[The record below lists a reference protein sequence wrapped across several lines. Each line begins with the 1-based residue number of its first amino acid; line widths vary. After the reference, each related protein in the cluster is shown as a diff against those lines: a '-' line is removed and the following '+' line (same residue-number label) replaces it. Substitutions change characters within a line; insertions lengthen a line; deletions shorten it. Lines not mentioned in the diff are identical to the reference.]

1 MKTRNSNFSQNK
13 VFFSN
18 NSLCYKNNS
27 YNKMNK
33 NHCKDFLKNFTIDH
47 NFDLICF
54 QKCSNWILKLS
65 MISSK
70 NKISHSKEFSGGI
83 KEKNIYYD
91 KKYNIQNEL
100 SNYFPIDVRNNQ
112 RFSLDKN
119 QPKIPLLITFNFEDL
134 NNKEEN
140 EFFTHL
146 NSNYSNLLFEID
158 LNANLHEN
166 KNIFKDNINF
176 RVKGFDILKSIQN
189 KINSLKI
196 NKIIEYNNEE
206 LFFDNYVFNNIQ
218 CSFGIGFSISKNNLI
233 NYLKLKNYSIFEKE
247 IKITKIFLNYSLPL
261 IVFSR
266 TNKIPNQISNN
277 SNTIN
282 KSNYNNINN
291 NNLFSNNFCNFH
303 SLMTYTT
310 PFIYETEELKIKNI
324 LESFIKPSLFGINC
338 LFKLDN
344 LKYTNIKYFPTLNSL
359 YINTINNSSSNSNN
373 NSTLDGSFLSKSS
386 EDKENKNNR
395 IQNNIFF
402 KEPIKEIY
410 NMPNYI
416 EQYNKIQTNF
426 PEIKELE
433 LGEINNDSYFSLI
446 WSPIKSFQNKNFN
459 CIEFDN
465 MNNISFEIFYKF
477 KSGVLDGHYLTV
489 TGIKEKNIKGI
500 DMNGENLFQFFEF
513 FMFSNKNIIPIPYMK
528 NYNYLLFQQ
537 QQIFNMNKNLF
548 WALKNNIKNNSF
560 LE

>member
-1 MKTRNSNFSQNK
+1 MKTRNFTQK
-13 VFFSN
+13 KQYFSN
-18 NSLCYKNNS
+18 NSFCHKNNS
-27 YNKMNK
+27 YNKMIRND
-33 NHCKDFLKNFTIDH
+33 CKDFVKNFTIYH

-65 MISSK
+65 KITN
-70 NKISHSKEFSGGI
+70 NKISHSNELLGRI
-83 KEKNIYYD
+83 NEKNIVYD
-91 KKYNIQNEL
+91 KKYNIQNDL
-100 SNYFPIDVRNNQ
+100 SKYFPIDMRNNQ

-119 QPKIPLLITFNFEDL
+119 IPKIPLLITFNFEDL
-134 NNKEEN
+134 NNKEKN
-140 EFFTHL
+140 EFFTQL
-146 NSNYSNLLFEID
+146 NSDYSNLLFEID

-176 RVKGFDILKSIQN
+176 KVKGYDILKSIQN
-189 KINSLKI
+189 KISSLKI
-196 NKIIEYNNEE
+196 NKIIEINNEE
-206 LFFDNYVFNNIQ
+206 LFFENYVFNNIQ

-233 NYLKLKNYSIFEKE
+233 NYFKLKNYTFLENK
-247 IKITKIFLNYSLPL
+247 IKITKLFLNYSLPL

-266 TNKIPNQISNN
+266 AKKIPNQLYNN
-277 SNTIN
+277 NMN
-282 KSNYNNINN
+282 KIINYNNINN
-291 NNLFSNNFCNFH
+291 YISNNFCNFH

-446 WSPIKSFQNKNFN
+446 WTPIKTFQNKNFD

-489 TGIKEKNIKGI
+489 SGIQGKNIKGVNI
-500 DMNGENLFQFFEF
+500 DGENIFQLFDY
-513 FMFSNKNIIPIPYMK
+513 FMFSNNSIIPIPYMK
-528 NYNYLLFQQ
+528 NYSFHLFQL
-537 QQIFNMNKNLF
+537 QQILTVNKHLF
-548 WALKNNIKNNSF
+548 CALKNNINNNSF
-560 LE
+560 FGISD

>member
-1 MKTRNSNFSQNK
+1 M
-13 VFFSN
+13 
-18 NSLCYKNNS
+18 
-27 YNKMNK
+27 
-33 NHCKDFLKNFTIDH
+33 
-47 NFDLICF
+47 
-54 QKCSNWILKLS
+54 
-65 MISSK
+65 
-70 NKISHSKEFSGGI
+70 
-83 KEKNIYYD
+83 
-91 KKYNIQNEL
+91 
-100 SNYFPIDVRNNQ
+100 
-112 RFSLDKN
+112 
-119 QPKIPLLITFNFEDL
+119 
-134 NNKEEN
+134 
-140 EFFTHL
+140 
-146 NSNYSNLLFEID
+146 
-158 LNANLHEN
+158 
-166 KNIFKDNINF
+166 
-176 RVKGFDILKSIQN
+176 
-189 KINSLKI
+189 
-196 NKIIEYNNEE
+196 
-206 LFFDNYVFNNIQ
+206 
-218 CSFGIGFSISKNNLI
+218 
-233 NYLKLKNYSIFEKE
+233 
-247 IKITKIFLNYSLPL
+247 
-261 IVFSR
+261 
-266 TNKIPNQISNN
+266 
-277 SNTIN
+277 
-282 KSNYNNINN
+282 
-291 NNLFSNNFCNFH
+291 
-303 SLMTYTT
+303 T

>member
-1 MKTRNSNFSQNK
+1 MKTRNFTQK
-13 VFFSN
+13 KQYFSN
-18 NSLCYKNNS
+18 NSFCHKSNS
-27 YNKMNK
+27 YNKMIRND
-33 NHCKDFLKNFTIDH
+33 CKDFVKNFTIYH

-65 MISSK
+65 KITN
-70 NKISHSKEFSGGI
+70 NKISYSNELLGRI
-83 KEKNIYYD
+83 NEKNIVYD
-91 KKYNIQNEL
+91 KKYNIQNDL
-100 SNYFPIDVRNNQ
+100 SKYFPIDMRNNQ

-119 QPKIPLLITFNFEDL
+119 IPKIPLLITFNFEDL
-134 NNKEEN
+134 NNKEKN
-140 EFFTHL
+140 EFFTQL
-146 NSNYSNLLFEID
+146 NSDYSNLLFEID

-176 RVKGFDILKSIQN
+176 KVKGFDILKSIQN

-196 NKIIEYNNEE
+196 NKIIEINNEE
-206 LFFDNYVFNNIQ
+206 LFLENYVFNNIQ

-233 NYLKLKNYSIFEKE
+233 NYFKLKNYTFLENK
-247 IKITKIFLNYSLPL
+247 IKITKLFLNYSLPL

-266 TNKIPNQISNN
+266 PKKIPNQLYNN
-277 SNTIN
+277 SNIN
-282 KSNYNNINN
+282 KIINYNNINN
-291 NNLFSNNFCNFH
+291 SISNNFCNFH

-310 PFIYETEELKIKNI
+310 PFIYESEELKIKTI
-324 LESFIKPSLFGINC
+324 LDSFINPSLFGINC

-344 LKYTNIKYFPTLNSL
+344 LKFTNIRYFPTLNSL
-359 YINTINNSSSNSNN
+359 YINILHNSSSNSNN

-395 IQNNIFF
+395 IKNNIFF
-402 KEPIKEIY
+402 KESVKEIY
-410 NMPNYI
+410 NMANYT
-416 EQYNKIQTNF
+416 EQYKKIQKNF
-426 PEIKELE
+426 PEIEELE

-489 TGIKEKNIKGI
+489 SGIKEKNIKGVNI
-500 DMNGENLFQFFEF
+500 DGENIFQLFDY
-513 FMFSNKNIIPIPYMK
+513 FMFSNNSIIPIPYMK
-528 NYNYLLFQQ
+528 NYSFHLFQQ
-537 QQIFNMNKNLF
+537 QQILTVNKHLF
-548 WALKNNIKNNSF
+548 CALKNNINNNSF
-560 LE
+560 FGMSE